1 MKVRTEKI
9 YITLTVPRAEVEA
22 YEGPYF
28 YDKGLAM
35 EQEVQEKE
43 VKNAVAAQFDGF
55 EVLSE
60 LEQQHVL
67 EDVPEEPAIT
77 AKLFYYV
84 DIQSN

>member
-22 YEGPYF
+22 YDGPYF
-28 YDKGLAM
+28 FDKGLAM
-35 EQEVQEKE
+35 EQDVQEKE
-43 VKNAVAAQFDGF
+43 VKSGVAAQFDGF

-60 LEQQHVL
+60 LEQQQVL
-67 EDVPEEPAIT
+67 EDAPEAPAIT

-84 DIQSN
+84 DIQSD

>member
-1 MKVRTEKI
+1 
-9 YITLTVPRAEVEA
+9 
-22 YEGPYF
+22 
-28 YDKGLAM
+28 M